1 MESKSTEPQGVPPW
15 LADGD
20 PVHLDDAFVDM
31 ALPTRTHP
39 PSSLPDPDW
48 QAAAAVVAE
57 CREAID
63 LDQTDPAIR
72 DTVISA
78 LNRQP
83 NDEHT
88 QAENAVLLAAM
99 RHSSLL
105 YAIAAKNGIMEA
117 VDTLIESVRISRVQT
132 WDSSTRGHRFH
143 LVNQPAT
150 RSYTHD
156 PLDPHFEALR
166 RMACLASDEEY
177 AQVVGAVRAA
187 ATHMEP
193 VCRAA
198 FALALPDIP
207 DLSDELIAEFAD
219 SGAEWL
225 PWLQATAADP
235 ELIDRARPRK
245 RPEYGAFEYTA
256 RYVNALVV
264 NRGSAA
270 LSTLVPHAIVDTVS
284 EALTRIGQPE
294 AIRALAGTASAGKSY
309 QLRLGTAVDRWPAA
323 AIAGLAQAVGD
334 GGRDAATSRALL
346 AGLVAKRRELA
357 DAVRP
362 WLTGSAAAAID
373 SVTEQIDSHH
383 DEATPDELPQ
393 VLADPPWLRPKRK
406 QLVVEGLEPLPLAP
420 VERWRDGQRE
430 SWSRRSRYGTPS
442 HQHEPASGGA
452 GQGRLRNLLQ
462 KLNPPRQVDV
472 TAAEVAAVAQDLCN
486 PRYHWHSTG
495 DVPPELCQ
503 NVAAALQTGDVAA
516 SVTAFHAWA
525 QGYRDVTRWASVA
538 VRGESL
544 CGDHAEVLDRIS
556 PGFGLQLWNALAGT
570 VESDY
575 GETYV
580 LAKHGVDALP
590 GLVTLVRRRPS
601 EHLSTAIVF
610 GAVELAPLAARA
622 FRLSKTLQ
630 GEAERWLRTHPQHAV
645 AGLIPAAI
653 DKPSEARDNAA
664 TALRAMAAQGN
675 RELILSTAAAYQRD
689 DVTAAVTAMLDE
701 DPTDLYPTKR
711 SKLPKY
717 WVPAVWRRP
726 ILHSGK
732 PLPLE
737 AVDHLGTM
745 LAFPTGDG
753 IYAGIG
759 QVVDACT
766 ADSLADFGWD
776 LFSAWLAAGAP
787 SKDSWAMTCL
797 GLFGTDDTARKFTPL
812 VRAWPGES
820 QHKRA
825 VVGLDVL
832 AGIGSDVALMML
844 NGIAGKV
851 KFKALQERAREK
863 ITQIADERGLTTA
876 ELEDRL
882 APDLGLEPDG
892 TMLLDFG
899 PRQFRVGFD
908 EALKPFVRDS
918 DGARLKDL
926 PKARRDDDAELATAA
941 TARWRALKKD
951 ARTVSGQQ
959 VLRLELAMCARRR
972 WSLPVFEQFLAGH
985 PLVRHLVQR
994 LVWATYTDAGDL
1006 DRCFRVAEDGQY
1018 TDADDEPITLA
1029 DDAVIGLPHALEL
1042 PEAESA
1048 GFGQLFTDYE
1058 LLQPFTQLGRD
1069 TYRLTEAEKSS
1080 TELTRWS
1087 DLVVPTGKVLGLTNR
1102 GWDRGMPQDAGV
1114 IHDME
1119 KPLPGGWRAVADLS
1133 EGLAVG
1139 ALDYFPEQ
1147 SITRVIVGTPGKWT
1161 VDAKTFGELDEI
1173 TASELIRDLEGLRG

>member
-1 MESKSTEPQGVPPW
+1 MESQSNESHRDVPPW

-20 PVHLDDAFVDM
+20 PVLLDDKFAAI
-31 ALPTRTHP
+31 ALPTRAHP
-39 PSSLPDPDW
+39 PASVPEPDW
-48 QAAAAVVAE
+48 QAAAEAVTQ
-57 CREAID
+57 CREMID

-83 NDEHT
+83 GEHT
-88 QAENAVLLAAM
+88 RAESAVLLAVT
-99 RHSSLL
+99 RHTGLL
-105 YAIAAKNGIMEA
+105 HAIAAKHGILEA
-117 VDTLIESVRISRVQT
+117 VHTLIESLRINRIAT
-132 WDSSTRGHRFH
+132 WDSSS
-143 LVNQPAT
+143 
-150 RSYTHD
+150 RSYRPHLLQQPDTRNDVEHVRD
-156 PLDPHFEALR
+156 PLDSQFEVLR
-166 RMACLASDEEY
+166 RLACLDSDEEY
-177 AQVVGAVRAA
+177 AQVVVAVRAA
-187 ATHMEP
+187 GLHLAP
-193 VCRAA
+193 VRRAG
-198 FALALPDIP
+198 FALALPDAP

-219 SGAEWL
+219 TAPEWL

-235 ELIDRARPRK
+235 ALIDQARPGR
-245 RPEYGAFEYTA
+245 RHEYWAFEFTS
-256 RYVNALVV
+256 RHVNALVV

-270 LSTLVPHAIVDTVS
+270 LHTLAPHAAVDQAGD
-284 EALTRIGQPE
+284 ALARIGLPE
-294 AIRALAGTASAGKSY
+294 SIRALAGAASTGKSN
-309 QLRLGTAVDRWPAA
+309 QLRLRAAVDRWPEAA
-323 AIAGLAQAVGD
+323 VAGLAQAVGD

-346 AGLVAKRRELA
+346 GGLVATRSELA
-357 DAVRP
+357 EAVRP
-362 WLTGSAAAAID
+362 WLTGSAADALD
-373 SVTEQIDSHH
+373 SVTEQINGHH
-383 DEATPDELPQ
+383 DEATSDELPQ

-406 QLVVEGLEPLPLAP
+406 QLLVEGLEPLPLAP
-420 VERWRDGQRE
+420 VARWREGQRE
-430 SWSRRSRYGTPS
+430 NWSRRSRFGTPS
-442 HQHEPASGGA
+442 RRDDPTSGD
-452 GQGRLRNLLQ
+452 QGRLRGLFQ
-462 KLNPPRQVDV
+462 KLNTRVRGDV
-472 TAAEVAAVAQDLCN
+472 TAAEVAEVAEAMCSA
-486 PRYHWHSTG
+486 RYTWNSTSE
-495 DVPPELCQ
+495 VPPQLVQ
-503 NVAAALQTGDVAA
+503 NVAAALQTGDVTA
-516 SVTAFHAWA
+516 SVAAFHAWA
-525 QGYRDVTRWASVA
+525 QAYRDTTRWASVA
-538 VRGESL
+538 VHGESL
-544 CGDHAEVLDRIS
+544 CADHADVLDRIS
-556 PGFGLQLWNALAGT
+556 PGFGLRLWNALAGT

-575 GETYV
+575 GELYV

-590 GLVTLVRRRPS
+590 GLVSVVRRRPS
-601 EHLSTAIVF
+601 EHHSTAIVF

-622 FRLSKTLQ
+622 FRLSKTLR
-630 GEAERWLRTHPQHAV
+630 GEAETWLRTHPEHAA

-653 DKPSEARDNAA
+653 GKSGEARDNAA
-664 TALRAMAAQGN
+664 TALRAMVVEGH

-711 SKLPKY
+711 SKLPTY
-717 WVPAVWRRP
+717 WAPAAWRRP
-726 ILHSGK
+726 KLHSGK
-732 PLPLE
+732 PLPLS

-753 IYAGIG
+753 VYAGIG
-759 QVVDACT
+759 HVVDDCT
-766 ADSLADFGWD
+766 PDSLADFGWD

-787 SKDSWAMTCL
+787 SKDSWAMTSL
-797 GLFGTDDTARKFTPL
+797 GLFGNDDTARRFTPL

-844 NGIAGKV
+844 NGIASKV

-863 ITQIADERGLTTA
+863 ITQIADDRGLTTA

-918 DGARLKDL
+918 DGARLKEL

-951 ARTVSGQQ
+951 ARTVAGQQ

-972 WSLPVFEQFLAGH
+972 WSMPVFEQFLAGH

-994 LVWATYTDAGDL
+994 LVWATYTDAGL
-1006 DRCFRVAEDGQY
+1006 DRCFRVAEDSQY
-1018 TDADDEPITLA
+1018 TDADDEPITLG

-1042 PEAESA
+1042 PETDAT

-1087 DLVVPTGKVLGLTNR
+1087 SIVVPTGKVLGLTNR
-1102 GWDRGMPQDAGV
+1102 GWERGMPQDAGV

-1119 KPLPGGWRAVADLS
+1119 KPLPGGWRAVAALS

-1147 SITRVIVGTPGKWT
+1147 SITSVVVGTPGKWT
-1161 VDAKTFGELDEI
+1161 VDAKRFGELDDI